1 MLTPTIPHHHYHPT
15 TIETAT
21 LCRMPHLKMSPL
33 VTISELHR
41 YSLRLRRSNES
52 GLLPAESL
60 TIAGVDQQHP
70 CYGVDDEPYTVAGR
84 APTKG
89 TAPAFTPGPAGT
101 GTAPDGPTTEA
112 LPL

>member
-1 MLTPTIPHHHYHPT
+1 
-15 TIETAT
+15 
-21 LCRMPHLKMSPL
+21 MSPL

-41 YSLRLRRSNES
+41 YPLRLRRSNHG

-60 TIAGVDQQHP
+60 TVARVDHEHP
-70 CYGVDDEPYTVAGR
+70 RYGVDDEPYTVAGR

-89 TAPAFTPGPAGT
+89 TAPAFTPDPAGT
-101 GTAPDGPTTEA
+101 GTAPDDPTTEA

>member
-1 MLTPTIPHHHYHPT
+1 
-15 TIETAT
+15 
-21 LCRMPHLKMSPL
+21 MPHLKMSPL

-41 YSLRLRRSNES
+41 YPLRLRRSNHG
-52 GLLPAESL
+52 GLLLAESL
-60 TIAGVDQQHP
+60 TVASSDHQHP
-70 CYGVDDEPYTVAGR
+70 RYGVDDEPYTVAGR

-89 TAPAFTPGPAGT
+89 TAPAFTPDPAGT